1 MLAAQTKDADDPEV
15 PAVNKSPD
23 DVSNSPTSPQPP
35 VTSTVAGSYDAMTLK
50 GLRSAAVGM
59 GLDDEAIEEARDADD
74 PKAALIALLNAHDLP
89 TQPAVDYSIMNSKD
103 LRASAAH
110 LGIEHEAIEEAR
122 DADDPK
128 AALIALINTHTNSRQ
143 PTAADTDSLV
153 ANAPGYIA
161 VASKSTTSSSAVQAP

>member
-1 MLAAQTKDADDPEV
+1 VLAAQTKDADDPEV

-74 PKAALIALLNAHDLP
+74 PKAALIAL
-89 TQPAVDYSIMNSKD
+89 
-103 LRASAAH
+103 
-110 LGIEHEAIEEAR
+110 
-122 DADDPK
+122 
-128 AALIALINTHTNSRQ
+128 INTHTNSRQ